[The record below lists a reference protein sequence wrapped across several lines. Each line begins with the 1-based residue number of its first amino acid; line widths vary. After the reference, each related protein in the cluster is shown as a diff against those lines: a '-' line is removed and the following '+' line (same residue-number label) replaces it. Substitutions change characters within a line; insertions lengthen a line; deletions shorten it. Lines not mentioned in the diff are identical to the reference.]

1 MWRTLI
7 LVLYCLWKSVYVEFL
22 KTVYSIVL
30 HFLLVQWGEEIQ
42 YFQQKFKL
50 FPKFMKVWG
59 HSWLILNVTDANA
72 VNSSQISNG
81 VIRFAVWY
89 GPQKRHAWLL
99 GFYEPF
105 TCCLVYS
112 MQWHMYCKCQ
122 VWLET
127 HIFLNFYFKNRFVI
141 YGGSEVSM
149 GCCVSWVLRTW
160 WYSSKSTLLINVPLS
175 FSFKL

>member
-1 MWRTLI
+1 M
-7 LVLYCLWKSVYVEFL
+7 
-22 KTVYSIVL
+22 YSIVL

-42 YFQQKFKL
+42 YLQQKFKL

-59 HSWLILNVTDANA
+59 HSQLILNVTDANA

-81 VIRFAVWY
+81 VVRFAVWY
-89 GPQKRHAWLL
+89 GPHKRHAWLL

-127 HIFLNFYFKNRFVI
+127 HIFLNIYFKKRD
-141 YGGSEVSM
+141 
-149 GCCVSWVLRTW
+149 
-160 WYSSKSTLLINVPLS
+160 LS
-175 FSFKL
+175 FMGDQRCLWVAAYLGCWELGGTVPKAHFSLMFLCPSALNCKLWKILSLNPLILIIVA